1 MGADD
6 GCVLTFFIEMF
17 GELKTA
23 TSQFLFL
30 NFTAFSIGWDNI
42 EMDTPFLNGA
52 VFGIATKEMPDL
64 RSETPHSVFYLYLC
78 RKVCSP
84 TMKKGILI
92 LAVLLSLIA
101 GLDAG
106 AQPLH
111 RGYLLQEWMV
121 VDGDSIPLIHIAPI
135 YVFDRPVDL
144 RRHRKLVEAVKRVY
158 PVAQL
163 ARRKMADMEEELLRL
178 PDKKSQKAFIKRIYS
193 EIKEEYTPVLKKMT
207 RTQGKVLLK
216 LIDRETDYTA
226 YEILKEFRGGF
237 VAGFWQGISRIF
249 GQNLKSE
256 YDRDGQDR
264 VIEQIIVYY
273 EAGLL

>member
-1 MGADD
+1 MFAKIQFLPAMKRG
-6 GCVLTFFIEMF
+6 FFI
-17 GELKTA
+17 LA
-23 TSQFLFL
+23 
-30 NFTAFSIGWDNI
+30 
-42 EMDTPFLNGA
+42 A
-52 VFGIATKEMPDL
+52 VL
-64 RSETPHSVFYLYLC
+64 
-78 RKVCSP
+78 
-84 TMKKGILI
+84 GILF
-92 LAVLLSLIA
+92 AA
-101 GLDAG
+101 EAN
-106 AQPLH
+106 AQPVN
-111 RGYLLQEWMV
+111 RGYLLQEWLV
-121 VDGDSIPLIHIAPI
+121 VNGDSIPLIHIAPV

-144 RRHRKLVEAVKRVY
+144 RRYRKLVDAVKKVY

-163 ARRKMADMEEELLRL
+163 ARLKMTGIEEDLLRL
-178 PDKKSQKAFIKRIYS
+178 PDRKAQKAYIKKVYH
-193 EIKEEYTPVLKKMT
+193 EIEEEYTPVLKKMT

-264 VIEQIIVYY
+264 VIEQIIIYY